1 MSSETP
7 NRELVINGQR
17 FRLDHLVDISLPITP
32 EAATNAFSLPAATFE
47 PFRIGTFVGS
57 IEEGGTVRCNVV
69 TLAPHGNGT
78 HTECVGHIAGRS
90 FTVDVCMKDVVDIA
104 SLVSVSLVQVEGDMV
119 VTRENLDAAWQD
131 NGSTTLI
138 IRTLPNDAS
147 KRARRWSATNP
158 AYVHIDAMN
167 LIVERGIRHLMID
180 LPSVDREEDAGALI
194 AHHRFWQWP
203 DNPRVDCTITELIYV
218 PDTTPDGTYA
228 VMFNVAP
235 FHGDAAPSRP
245 VLAHLT
251 SAHTHRSSDTAFVH

>member
-1 MSSETP
+1 MSFEAP
-7 NRELVINGQR
+7 HRELVINGQR

-32 EAATNAFSLPAATFE
+32 EEAANAFSLPAATFE
-47 PFRIGTFVGS
+47 PFRIGSFVGS
-57 IEEGGTVRCNVV
+57 VEEGGPVRCDVV

-78 HTECVGHIAGRS
+78 HTECVGHIAGRD
-90 FTVDVCMKDVVDIA
+90 FTVDVCMRDVVDIA
-104 SLVSVSLVQVEGDMV
+104 TLVSVPLSDAGGDMV
-119 VTRENLDAAWQD
+119 ISREDLDAAWQD

-138 IRTLPNDAS
+138 IRTMPNDAT
-147 KRARRWSATNP
+147 KRTRRWSATNP

-180 LPSVDREEDAGALI
+180 LPSVDREEDAGALV
-194 AHHRFWQWP
+194 AHHCFWQWP
-203 DNPRVDCTITELIYV
+203 DDPRSDCTITELIYV

-245 VLAHLT
+245 VLAH
-251 SAHTHRSSDTAFVH
+251 RF